1 MAENPRIT
9 APESVRV
16 KAGELAMDLR
26 KSVDPADPAGPADPV
41 DPADPVALASSGK
54 LSHLSYLSLPS
65 NTKGARFHIGIW
77 LLL

>member
-26 KSVDPADPAGPADPV
+26 KSVDPADPAGPADP
-41 DPADPVALASSGK
+41 ADPVALARSGK
-54 LSHLSYLSLPS
+54 LSHLSYLSL
-65 NTKGARFHIGIW
+65 
-77 LLL
+77 L